1 MFEGVRRH
9 WGVAMDAWR
18 AEREQPSRAV
28 RGDLE
33 RAFLPAVLE
42 IAESPPAPHGRSTAW
57 LIMTVFTVGL
67 LWAIIGTVE
76 IHAVTQGKVIP
87 SGRVK
92 VIQPLEAGVVQGI
105 HVKDGVM
112 VEAGQILIELD
123 PTESTA
129 DVVRLEQEWMEAEVE
144 SARLRA
150 LAPGGE
156 GDPLKRFAPSSLVA
170 DEALLLRHRSMLQAE
185 WGLFQASLKGID
197 QEMAQ
202 KRAEM
207 GILRSEMGK
216 MQARLPLVEKRAD
229 ARKQLAESG
238 HGSWLVY
245 YEAEEERVT
254 VSGDLR
260 SQAGRLEQA
269 KAAMAGLKE
278 SRHRTEAQFQQD
290 ILNRM
295 LEAERRKGGLRQ
307 DLEKA
312 RKRQARQ
319 HLTAPVAGLV
329 QQLAVHTLGGV
340 VTPAQNLLVIVP
352 VSEKVEV
359 EVMVLNKDAGFVSP
373 SLAAAVK
380 VDAFPFTKYG
390 TIPGHVIHVS
400 KDAVEHETLGLV
412 FTARIELDRAKI
424 QTAEKEVPLTP
435 GMSVTADITI
445 GDRQLIEYLLAP
457 LMQIQSTSFREH

>member
-1 MFEGVRRH
+1 MFEGVRHH
-9 WGVAMDAWR
+9 WGVAREAWR
-18 AEREQPSRAV
+18 AERERPSHVV
-28 RGDLE
+28 RGAAE
-33 RAFLPAVLE
+33 REFLPAVLE

-57 LIMTVFTVGL
+57 LIMTVFAVGL

-105 HVKDGVM
+105 YVKDGAM
-112 VEAGQILIELD
+112 VAAGQVLIELD

-150 LAPGGE
+150 LALAE
-156 GDPLKRFAPSSLVA
+156 GDPLKRFAPSTKVVDESLLA
-170 DEALLLRHRSMLQAE
+170 RHRDMLQAE
-185 WGLFQASLKGID
+185 WSLFQASLKGID

-202 KRAEM
+202 KQAEM

-216 MQARLPLVEKRAD
+216 MQARLPLVEKRAA
-229 ARKQLAESG
+229 ARKKLAEG
-238 HGSWLVY
+238 GYGSWLIY

-260 SQAGRLEQA
+260 SQAGRLEQT
-269 KAAMAGLKE
+269 KAAMVGLKE
-278 SRHRTEAQFQQD
+278 SRHRTEAQFHQD

-312 RKRQARQ
+312 WKRQARQ

-352 VSEKVEV
+352 VGEKVEV
-359 EVMVLNKDAGFVSP
+359 EVMVLNKDAGFVTP

-412 FTARIELDRAKI
+412 FSARIELDRARMQI
-424 QTAEKEVPLTP
+424 QGKEVPLTP

-445 GDRQLIEYLLAP
+445 GDRQFIEYLLAP
-457 LMQIQSTSFREH
+457 LMQIQSTSFRER